1 MAALETPRVFYTESI
16 VGFWFL
22 NAVAAPTTPSELV
35 DRAFLLLEPAMAG
48 AKGYSGTEG
57 Y

>member
-1 MAALETPRVFYTESI
+1 MAALETPRVFYTENI

-22 NAVAAPTTPSELV
+22 NAVAAPTTPSELG